1 MNRNIIFT
9 KKDTAELVE
18 RPMPEAGPGQVRV
31 RLVRSTLSTGTERA
45 NVTGSRVVSIWDP
58 PDAPVAWPR
67 QSGYSSSGIVDAV
80 GAGV

>member
-1 MNRNIIFT
+1 MNRNIVFT

-31 RLVRSTLSTGTERA
+31 KLVRSTLSTGTERA

-58 PDAPVAWPR
+58 LDAPVVWPR
-67 QSGYSSSGIVDAV
+67 QSGYLSLIHI
-80 GAGV
+80 